1 VTTPRWS
8 PEGLW
13 IAFDARVKADG
24 DIYVVSAGGGQ
35 SRRLTSEPSDDGLP
49 AWSRDGKWIYFMSS
63 RTGGAQIWKI
73 PIEGGRA
80 IQVTR
85 QGGGA
90 PTESADGAFVYYM
103 KVQSGGK
110 YELWRIP
117 STGGEEVQII
127 GARLGLQKF
136 ALVKDGVY
144 FVEGNWRDSVC
155 ALQFH
160 RFSTGRTERAGV
172 IHRRLDT
179 GLGVWPTDHPRWLYY
194 SGFEEPTG
202 DLMLAESRP

>member
-1 VTTPRWS
+1 M
-8 PEGLW
+8 
-13 IAFDARVKADG
+13 A
-24 DIYVVSAGGGQ
+24 
-35 SRRLTSEPSDDGLP
+35 PS
-49 AWSRDGKWIYFMSS
+49 
-63 RTGGAQIWKI
+63 
-73 PIEGGRA
+73 
-80 IQVTR
+80 
-85 QGGGA
+85 
-90 PTESADGAFVYYM
+90 ESAHGAFAYYM
-103 KVQSGGK
+103 KAHSGGK

-179 GLGVWPTDHPRWLYY
+179 GLGVWPTAPPRWLYY
-194 SGFEEPTG
+194 SGFEEATG
-202 DLMLAESRP
+202 DLMLAESTP